1 MAKSSKATAETRGS
15 RTTTVKNA
23 IEENDIDVQ
32 TVCPSPVSK
41 DATPTADVQADS
53 ENEVTA
59 GKGSVE
65 EQSDTTPATAT
76 AASESTASVT
86 VTWEPE
92 TEMADDETHGDQ
104 EDIKRAESQE
114 EEQDE
119 NEKVVAVKSG
129 KRKPE
134 STVDASPSKKIKRLN
149 DGFCLFVGSLNTSKT
164 YDEVQNSLANY
175 FAAQSILVQD
185 IRLDHSRKFAYIDF
199 PTEEDLSE
207 ALKLNGEKILDKP
220 MRIDKAKVKEIIA
233 KAKHARTLFVKDIPF
248 SATKEDLKIV
258 FDEAVDIRF
267 LGGGPNKGIAF
278 VDFKTEFIAE
288 KVLKAKQ
295 GTVVGGRAI
304 IIDFLGEKS
313 AQMSKQAPAE
323 ATPTNTLIVK
333 NLSYKVK
340 GDSLKKVF
348 KKAVSVKIP
357 KLHGKRRG
365 FALIK
370 FENEDDARD
379 AITSLQSTEING
391 RAIRIEYDKFIQVH
405 EGEKV
410 LSKTLVV
417 RGLAKET
424 SKETLESAFE
434 GAIGARIVTNKDVS
448 RGFGFVD
455 FENPEGCKAAK
466 DAMEDCEIDGS
477 KVAID
482 YALVTRGAVK
492 GGFRGQP
499 KGRGAAGRGGIRGRR
514 GGPGGGKG
522 GDSGTKLKSGKH
534 QKKKVQG

>member
-1 MAKSSKATAETRGS
+1 MAESSKATANTRAS

-23 IEENDIDVQ
+23 SEENDIDVQ
-32 TVCPSPVSK
+32 AVCPSPRSE

-65 EQSDTTPATAT
+65 EQSDPTPAAAAAA

-104 EDIKRAESQE
+104 EEDQSD
-114 EEQDE
+114 QDE

-164 YDEVQNSLANY
+164 YDEVKDSLANY
-175 FAAQSILVQD
+175 FSAQSILVQD
-185 IRLDHSRKFAYIDF
+185 IRLDSSRKFAYIDL
-199 PTEEDLSE
+199 PTEEDLSK
-207 ALKLNGEKILDKP
+207 ALILNGEKILDKP

-233 KAKHARTLFVKDIPF
+233 KAKHACTLFVKEIPY
-248 SATKEDLKIV
+248 SATKEELKIV

-267 LGGGPNKGIAF
+267 LGGGDGPNKGIAF

-295 GTVVGGRAI
+295 GTDVGGRAI

-313 AQMSKQAPAE
+313 AQMSKQVPAE
-323 ATPTNTLIVK
+323 ATPTNTLMVK

-340 GDSLKKVF
+340 EDSLKKVF

-357 KLHGKRRG
+357 KMHGKRRG

-370 FENEDDARD
+370 FESEDDARD
-379 AITSLQSTEING
+379 AIQSLQSTEING
-391 RAIRIEYDKFIQVH
+391 RAIRIEFDKFIQVH

-410 LSKTLVV
+410 LSKTLVI

-434 GAIGARIVTNKDVS
+434 GAIGARIVTSNNVS

-455 FENPEGCKAAK
+455 FENPEACKAAK

-482 YALVTRGAVK
+482 YAVVTRGAVR

-514 GGPGGGKG
+514 GGPGGGRG
-522 GDSGTKLKSGKH
+522 GDSGTKLKSGKP
-534 QKKKVQG
+534 QKKKVQV